1 MVPEVLD
8 GEAVSAGEENVGR
21 GAGLDPPLLQAERLA
36 PDGLGPAVPD
46 GEAGAL
52 ATVPPCFWGD
62 APQLTNIKPA
72 RMTPTASRRTW
83 SSRPTGAVVIYSPTR
98 TGMWANCYCER
109 GLARR
114 MRGAP
119 PSVNGV
125 NGYFLNAVLPGA
137 ACRHRTSICGN
148 VSIAFRPIR

>member
-8 GEAVSAGEENVGR
+8 GDAVRAGEGNVGR
-21 GAGLDPPLLQAERLA
+21 GARLDPPLLQAERLA

-46 GEAGAL
+46 GGADPL
-52 ATVPPCFWGD
+52 ATVPLCFCGGI
-62 APQLTNIKPA
+62 PQLTNIKPA
-72 RMTPTASRRTW
+72 RMTPTASCRTW

-98 TGMWANCYCER
+98 TGMWANCYCEL

-119 PSVNGV
+119 QSVNGV
-125 NGYFLNAVLPGA
+125 KGYVLNAVLTGA
-137 ACRHRTSICGN
+137 A
-148 VSIAFRPIR
+148 